1 MMDALDHLAA
11 PAVDLLARVD
21 TALVQTGAPD
31 DHPIWPLLRRLRA
44 LPGEAVGAF
53 VGVRPAPLTTA
64 GSVLHAISGEYVE
77 TRTSLP
83 AELGWHGVSAEGFA
97 TQWAAL
103 RTHLDTGGPDGLAG
117 RLHDTAS
124 YVDALRSWVGE
135 TREAVAR
142 TVAVVLTS
150 AEAVTVRV
158 ADPGDGSVS
167 GEVAAAAADI
177 GARVLACLADAHDR
191 GERLLAEWSSRLTEL
206 SYRPPA
212 AAVGVGFD
220 ATTEVHL

>member
-11 PAVDLLARVD
+11 PAVELLARVD
-21 TALVQTGAPD
+21 TALAQTGAPD

-44 LPGEAVGAF
+44 LPGEAVGAL
-53 VGVRPAPLTTA
+53 VGVRPAPLATA
-64 GSVLHAISGEYVE
+64 GSVLHTITGEYVE
-77 TRTSLP
+77 TRASLP
-83 AELGWHGVSAEGFA
+83 AELGWQGASAEGFA

-124 YVDALRSWVGE
+124 YVDALRSWVVE

-150 AEAVTVRV
+150 AEAVTVRL
-158 ADPGDGSVS
+158 ADPGDGPVS
-167 GEVAAAAADI
+167 GEAAGAAADI
-177 GARVLACLADAHDR
+177 AARVLTCLVEAHDR
-191 GERLLAEWSSRLTEL
+191 GERLLADWSPRLTEL

-212 AAVGVGFD
+212 AAVRAGFD